1 LTLPAPKK
9 RKSSKPDT
17 TWQSRVE
24 IMTEAT
30 DLGRID
36 HSARTVNRLAGA
48 RALLPLGWVLA
59 TIGYYGPWIGHATA
73 ALTLSGG
80 DMAEFVKFLPGVLAG
95 TLGVVRHFFYLPPL
109 AVVSSV
115 ALLIASNRLAY
126 PWLLRFLALLL
137 CVPLSLQMLPP
148 AWSPAS
154 LATPEFRLQAIGVAL
169 CWLMLA
175 ASWLLARLPAW
186 FSGPLT
192 AGLSLAAGAFPAW
205 QLAAVKPAIDAVYG
219 TPPALGWGMFLCLT
233 GLALLALAGA
243 ILALP
248 IRRGDVGLWTSR

>member
-1 LTLPAPKK
+1 
-9 RKSSKPDT
+9 
-17 TWQSRVE
+17 
-24 IMTEAT
+24 MTEAT

-36 HSARTVNRLAGA
+36 HSARPASRLAGA
-48 RALLPLGWVLA
+48 RVLLPLGCVLA

-73 ALTLSGG
+73 ALTLSGS

-95 TLGVVRHFFYLPPL
+95 SLSVVRQLFYLPPL

-115 ALLIASNRLAY
+115 ALLIASKRLAY
-126 PWLLRFLALLL
+126 PWQLRLLVLLV
-137 CVPLSLQMLPP
+137 CVPLSLQVLPP

-154 LATPEFRLQAIGVAL
+154 LATPEFRPQAAGVAL

-192 AGLSLAAGAFPAW
+192 AGLSLAAGALAAW
-205 QLAAVKPAIDAVYG
+205 QMAVVKPAIDAVYG
-219 TPPALGWGMFLCLT
+219 TAPTLGWGIFLCLA
-233 GLALLALAGA
+233 GLALLTTAGVT
-243 ILALP
+243 LTL
-248 IRRGDVGLWTSR
+248 RVRQGNVGLRTGR